1 MTHRLPC
8 AATDHGAPRRT
19 TRALRRLAALGVVL
33 ALAACGGPTGLQDL
47 GRSPEPTPEETGSGT
62 SNPPPAVT
70 CDDATVSYEPGGTSA
85 DLASLPGVE
94 EIRSRGSI
102 VAGVSADTNLLGSR
116 NPFTGDLEGFD
127 VDVVRDLST
136 AIFGT
141 PDRVT
146 YRVITSGDRVGVLQ
160 EGAVDVVVR
169 AFTMT
174 CARWEQIGFSASY
187 FEAGQKVLVADTS
200 EVTRLEDL
208 AGQRVC
214 APAGTT
220 TLDRV
225 ADYGVEV
232 VPVATHSACLA
243 LFQQGRVDAITG
255 DDTILAGFAAQD
267 PHAKVVGTAISS
279 EPYGVGVAAEDVDLA
294 RFVNAVLAERV
305 ADGRWQASYEQWLAP
320 ALGPAVVAPVPDYGR
335 SA

>member
-1 MTHRLPC
+1 MSVRPF
-8 AATDHGAPRRT
+8 RRS
-19 TRALRRLAALGVVL
+19 RALRPLAALGVVL
-33 ALAACGGPTGLQDL
+33 ALAACTGPSGLDDL
-47 GRSPEPTPEETGSGT
+47 GREAEPTPDETFTES
-62 SNPPPAVT
+62 SSPPPAVT
-70 CDDATVSYEPGGTSA
+70 CEDATESYDPAGSSA
-85 DLASLPGVE
+85 DLASLPGVQ
-94 EIRSRGSI
+94 EIRDRGSI
-102 VAGVSADTNLLGSR
+102 VAGVSADTHLLGGR

-127 VDVVRDLST
+127 IDVVRDLST

-146 YRVITSGDRVGVLQ
+146 YRVITSGDRVPVL
-160 EGAVDVVVR
+160 ESGEVDVVVR

-174 CARWEQIGFSASY
+174 CARWEQIAFSASY
-187 FEAGQKVLVADTS
+187 FEAGQKLLVADTS

-208 AGQRVC
+208 DGERVC

-225 ADYGVEV
+225 AEYDVEV

-243 LFQQGRVDAITG
+243 LFQQGQVDAITG

-267 PHAKVVGTAISS
+267 PHAKVVGDPISS
-279 EPYGVGVAAEDVDLA
+279 EPYGVGVSAGDVDLA

-305 ADGRWQASYEQWLAP
+305 ADGRWQASYDQWLAP
-320 ALGPAVVAPVPDYGR
+320 ALGTDISPPVPDYGR
-335 SA
+335 LS